1 MSPKYASFL
10 SLGSKQIFIGSLY
23 LWERRVKPSPLSPNL
38 TKKFFHFTPSFST
51 QSSFCFCKRK
61 NNQFIRLNHV
71 FLPTSLTY
79 WFLNSKFVRII
90 KKQKSEN
97 PKLKLYCILLLLHY
111 IDGEKK
117 IGPYFSGHGPTP
129 KPPHINYFGA
139 WVNEWAI

>member
-1 MSPKYASFL
+1 M
-10 SLGSKQIFIGSLY
+10 
-23 LWERRVKPSPLSPNL
+23 KPSPLSPNL

-51 QSSFCFCKRK
+51 QSSFCFCNRK

-117 IGPYFSGHGPTP
+117 IGPHFSGHGPIP

-139 WVNEWAI
+139 WLNEWAI

>member
-51 QSSFCFCKRK
+51 QSSFCFCNRK

-111 IDGEKK
+111 IDGGKK
-117 IGPYFSGHGPTP
+117 LGLIFLATGQLLSLPTLTILEHG
-129 KPPHINYFGA
+129 
-139 WVNEWAI
+139 

>member
-1 MSPKYASFL
+1 MSPKYAFFL

-51 QSSFCFCKRK
+51 QSSFCFCNRK

-111 IDGEKK
+111 IDGGKK
-117 IGPYFSGHGPTP
+117 LGLIFLATGQLLSLPTLTILEHG
-129 KPPHINYFGA
+129 
-139 WVNEWAI
+139 

>member
-38 TKKFFHFTPSFST
+38 TKKVFHFTPSFST
-51 QSSFCFCKRK
+51 QSSFFFCKRK

-117 IGPYFSGHGPTP
+117 IGPHFSGHGPIP

-139 WVNEWAI
+139 WLNEWAI

>member
-51 QSSFCFCKRK
+51 QSSFCFCNRK

-79 WFLNSKFVRII
+79 WFLNSKFFRII
-90 KKQKSEN
+90 KKQKREN

-111 IDGEKK
+111 IDGGKK
-117 IGPYFSGHGPTP
+117 LGLIFQATGQLLSLPTLTILEHG
-129 KPPHINYFGA
+129 
-139 WVNEWAI
+139 

>member
-1 MSPKYASFL
+1 MSPKYAFFL
-10 SLGSKQIFIGSLY
+10 SLRSKQIFIGSLY

-51 QSSFCFCKRK
+51 QSSFCFCNRK

-79 WFLNSKFVRII
+79 WFLNSKFVRIV

-97 PKLKLYCILLLLHY
+97 PKLKLYCILLLLHH

-117 IGPYFSGHGPTP
+117 IGPHFSGHGPIP

-139 WVNEWAI
+139 WLNEWAI